1 MRSPIPAVLLLLVA
15 LAAGGAS
22 AVAAQDPST
31 DGKLALERVLLL
43 GIDGADAEVFERLRK
58 EGKLPTFDALA
69 ARGCYGRLA
78 TTNPAQSP
86 VSWASTLTSVN
97 PGKTG
102 QFDFLKRN
110 PDSPGHIALALAE
123 KITVPGPLGAGGRVG
138 VVAGAGLA
146 AALVVGGLVL
156 LVLMLAARGAAPAR
170 RRLIACAVGVLAGGA
185 AAFLAHGALRRVP
198 ERIPSARS
206 LRMGVS
212 LWSVLGAAGV
222 GTVALEAPVSFPAD
236 RADNLHL
243 LTGLGTPDVQGHWG
257 HYAVFTEDAK
267 EVVEPETGGFVDA
280 LVFDASGTA
289 RSRVY
294 GPPNPALTEEEKGTI
309 ETEARFQREFFKG
322 RTGVPSQ
329 NRFEERVAAHAA
341 RSHQASCVLEF
352 RRDAAARTVTV
363 RVGAGGPRPVLECRF
378 PQSGPGPA
386 AALPS
391 PRDDSVRWGDPVVL
405 KEKEWSAYVPFEFE
419 MFSLLGARKSVRG
432 IAQFWLESAGG
443 GKPARVL
450 LTPVSFDPREV
461 PSNVEVS
468 WPRGFAPS
476 LAAAAGPF
484 SLVGWPCLTNPVK
497 DGMLSD
503 EAFLAQVRR
512 VLAERKA
519 KLAAA
524 IKRDDWRFF
533 FVMFSEVDRVQHAF
547 WRHLDPKSPLHDPAA
562 AKVYA
567 PAVEEFYVAMDRVL
581 ADMLAAA
588 GKEDVVLV
596 MSDHGFA
603 PYNRSVSL
611 NTWLLK
617 NGFLVGDFGDDKS
630 VNQLFSGRDMFEKMR
645 WADTKAYAVGLGGIF
660 LNLQG
665 REKHGSVAPGDAD
678 RVMQEIRKGLLA
690 LRDTDGARVVREVYL
705 GKDLYSGPAAA
716 RFAPDLVVGFE
727 RGYRVSWQTTLG
739 GGAADVIED
748 NRFPW
753 SGDHCSVDPS
763 LVPGILLSSR
773 PLRTEGASVLDV
785 APTVLDLLRVPPPPE
800 WEGKSLLP
808 K

>member
-1 MRSPIPAVLLLLVA
+1 MRSPIPVPAASLVFLALALGGA
-15 LAAGGAS
+15 LAAT
-22 AVAAQDPST
+22 AQDPPPR
-31 DGKLALERVLLL
+31 RVLLL
-43 GIDGADAEVFERLRK
+43 GIDGADAQVFEDLRAA
-58 EGKLPTFDALA
+58 GKLPTFDALA

-86 VSWASTLTSVN
+86 VSWASMLTASN

-102 QFDFLKRN
+102 ILDFLRRN
-110 PDSPGHIALALAE
+110 PDSPGHIGLATAE
-123 KITVPGPLGAGGRVG
+123 KTTVPGPLGGGVRVG
-138 VVAGAGLA
+138 VLAGVALS

-156 LVLMLAARGAAPAR
+156 LVLMLAARGAPPAR
-170 RRLIACAVGVLAGGA
+170 RRLAAAVVGLVAGGA

-198 ERIPSARS
+198 DRLPSAIS
-206 LRMGVS
+206 LRQGVP

-236 RADNLHL
+236 RAENLHL

-257 HYAVFTEDAK
+257 HYAVFTEDAR

-280 LVFDASGTA
+280 LVFDESGTA

-294 GPPNPALTEEEKGTI
+294 GPPNPALTAEEKAEI
-309 ETEARFQREFFKG
+309 EKEARFQREFFKG

-329 NRFEERVAAHAA
+329 NRFEERVAAHAS

-352 RRDAAARTVTV
+352 RRDAEARTVTV
-363 RVGAGGPRPVLECRF
+363 RVGAGGPRPVLDCAF
-378 PQSGPGPA
+378 PKEGPGPA

-405 KEKEWSAYVPFEFE
+405 KEREWSAYVPFEFE

-443 GKPARVL
+443 GGKPARVL
-450 LTPVSFDPREV
+450 LAPVSFDPREV
-461 PSNVEVS
+461 PPNVEVS

-524 IKRDDWRFF
+524 LKRDDWRFL

-581 ADMLAAA
+581 ADMVAAA
-588 GKEDVVLV
+588 GKDDVVLV

-611 NTWLLK
+611 NTWLRK
-617 NGFLVGDFGDDKS
+617 AGFLVGDFGDDRG
-630 VNQLFSGRDMFEKMR
+630 VNQIFTGRDMFER
-645 WADTKAYAVGLGGIF
+645 INWADTKAYAVGLGGIF

-665 REKHGSVAPGDAD
+665 RERDGSVAPGDAD
-678 RVMQEIRKGLLA
+678 RVAQEIRRRLLA
-690 LRDTDGARVVREVYL
+690 LRDDDGARVVREVYL

-739 GGAADVIED
+739 GGAAEVIED

-773 PLRTEGASVLDV
+773 PLRTEGASVMDL
-785 APTVLDLLRVPPPPE
+785 APTILDWFGVPRPE
-800 WEGKSLLP
+800 GWDGKSLLA